1 MSAVAFG
8 AIGFLALCAGVMVVT
23 SRNVVRAALW
33 LVVVMASLAGEYVLL
48 AAPFVAWVQIL
59 IYVGAVIVLVLFAV
73 MLTQAPT
80 GETTELDSPNRWA
93 AGGVALA
100 TLATLASVLIA
111 AFSNAK
117 INVDSVAKSGV
128 AVTGDTI
135 FRAYTLPFELISLL
149 LLAALIGAIVLSR
162 RDIPGGDG

>member
-1 MSAVAFG
+1 MTGAAFG

-33 LVVVMASLAGEYVLL
+33 LVVVMGSLAGEYVLL
-48 AAPFVAWVQIL
+48 SAPFVAWVQIL
-59 IYVGAVIVLVLFAV
+59 IYVGAVVVLLLFAV

-80 GETTELDSPNRWA
+80 SSSTTLDSPNRWA

-100 TLATLASVLIA
+100 ALATLATVLLS
-111 AFSNAK
+111 AFSHARIDVK
-117 INVDSVAKSGV
+117 TASKSG
-128 AVTGDTI
+128 AEVTGDTI

-162 RDIPGGDG
+162 RDIPGGDE